1 MGIVSFFSRASGS
14 SYAVTGVQ
22 RHIENFYSP
31 REGASKIK

>member
-1 MGIVSFFSRASGS
+1 MEIVSFFSHASG